1 MAFFPDETALL
12 TWMDDSSGLRSV
24 HRNGKG
30 LNAADSYLGRLVEKD
45 GAWGY
50 ELKGGEYVKVG
61 SYANAHKALEVAA
74 ISKNGLTGK

>member
-30 LNAADSYLGRLVEKD
+30 LNAADYYWYTDQVKKYSDTSFTDALVLQRFALTTHLYL
-45 GAWGY
+45 
-50 ELKGGEYVKVG
+50 LKHFFG
-61 SYANAHKALEVAA
+61 N
-74 ISKNGLTGK
+74 